1 MASER
6 GTPTRRVVLPNLSR
20 PGVTVPVAPDLDG
33 VLGPTKRQA
42 SGPKYH
48 RTSWGLYV
56 PSCVDRTS
64 PEQRIVEAGAAL
76 PRYGGVT
83 GWGALRWEGGRWFGG
98 TGPGGAAYDVWL
110 ATSCA
115 DVRAQAGSHQVS
127 AERLDP
133 ADLTV
138 CDGLPITTSVRSV
151 AFEMRYAFGVR
162 AAVEALDMA
171 CYSDLV
177 SIQEVAD
184 YVACHNGWTGIGQA
198 RAALQLGREDA
209 WSPQETQMGLVWEL
223 DAGLPRCRMNV
234 PIFDL
239 DGRHVATVDQ
249 FDEGAGL
256 PLEYNGAVHILGE
269 QRRRDRDRELALR
282 RVGLNALVLLEGDLP
297 ARELTA
303 ERMREARAQAAADT
317 AGERRWTTTPP
328 PWWRDTSTVA
338 ARRAL
343 SADDAKRWL
352 AHRRLAG

>member
-1 MASER
+1 MTSEDGQR
-6 GTPTRRVVLPNLSR
+6 TRRVVLPNLSR
-20 PGVTVPVAPDLDG
+20 PGVTVPVSRDPDG
-33 VLGPTKRQA
+33 VLGPTKRQT
-42 SGPKYH
+42 SGSNYR

-56 PSCVDRTS
+56 PSSVDRSS
-64 PEQRIVEAGAAL
+64 PEQRIVEAGAAV
-76 PRYGGVT
+76 PSYGGVT
-83 GWGALRWEGGRWFGG
+83 GWAALRWEGGRWFGG

-110 ATSCA
+110 ATSFA
-115 DVRAQAGSHQVS
+115 DVRAQAGFQVS
-127 AERLDP
+127 AEGLDP

-151 AFEMRYAFGVR
+151 VFEMRYAAGVR

-177 SIQEVAD
+177 SIEEVAD
-184 YVACHNGWTGIGQA
+184 YVASHNGWTGIGQA
-198 RAALQLGREDA
+198 RAALQLGREDS

-223 DAGLPRCRMNV
+223 DAELPRCRMNV

-239 DGRHVATVDQ
+239 AGHHLATVDH
-249 FDEGAGL
+249 FDEEAGL
-256 PLEYNGAVHILGE
+256 PLEYNGAVHVLGE

-303 ERMREARAQAAADT
+303 ERMQEARAQAAADT

-328 PWWRDTSTVA
+328 PWWRDTSTVV

-343 SADDAKRWL
+343 SAYDADRWL